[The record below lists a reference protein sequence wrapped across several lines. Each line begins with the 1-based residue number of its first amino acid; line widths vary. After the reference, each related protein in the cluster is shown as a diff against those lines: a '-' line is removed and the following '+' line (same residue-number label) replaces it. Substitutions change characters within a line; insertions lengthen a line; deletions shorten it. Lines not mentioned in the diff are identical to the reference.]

1 MNTSRPRP
9 SRRGF
14 TLIELLVAMGITTII
29 ASVLISITSVAIDA
43 WNRSR
48 AELRA
53 ARQAKV
59 MVDSMARDFESLVTR
74 KGNNFEWLYAATPPV
89 LPGSSSQTSAN
100 ASKLIFFTA
109 ATDRYEGKINTLED
123 KGGDVSCVAYNLEY
137 KNPIDGSND
146 KFSTFTLYR
155 LLVNPDQAFE
165 NLLGKPALDTAF
177 QAYSANVSD
186 IKNYVCENIYQY
198 SVVFHVEVSK
208 NVGTATATKFTV
220 PVSLG
225 PSAGGGR
232 VIEFRI
238 LGSGLQV
245 ASSPSA
251 DVTIEELKAGRVAAM
266 EVSLTVISD
275 FGMAQLR
282 NGAVLKGNTLTK
294 FMAKNSFQ
302 YSKLVEL
309 PSM

>member
-1 MNTSRPRP
+1 MKTNRSHP

-14 TLIELLVAMGITTII
+14 TLIELLVAMAITTLI

-53 ARQAKV
+53 ARQAKH
-59 MVDSMARDFESLVTR
+59 MVDTMARDFESLVTR
-74 KGNNFEWLYAATPPV
+74 KGNSFEWLYAATPPV
-89 LPGSSSQTSAN
+89 LPGSSNQTSSN

-109 ATDRYEGKINTLED
+109 ATDRYEGKINTPDD
-123 KGGDVSCVAYNLEY
+123 KGGDVSCVGYNLEY
-137 KNPIDGSND
+137 KNPIDGTND

-155 LLVNPDQAFE
+155 LLVNPDQTFE

-177 QAYSANVSD
+177 QSYAAKVAD
-186 IKNYVCENIYQY
+186 LENYVCENIYQY
-198 SVVFHVEVSK
+198 SVVFHVEVTK
-208 NVGTATATKFTV
+208 NVGTPTATKFTV

-225 PSAGGGR
+225 PTAGGGR
-232 VIEFRI
+232 VTEFRI
-238 LGSGLQV
+238 LGTGLQV
-245 ASSPSA
+245 ASAPNA
-251 DVTIEELKAGRVAAM
+251 TVTVEELKAGRVAAM

-282 NGAVLKGNTLTK
+282 GGANLKGNSMTK

>member
-1 MNTSRPRP
+1 MNTFRTRP

-165 NLLGKPALDTAF
+165 SLLGKPALDTAF
-177 QAYSANVSD
+177 QAFSANVSD